1 MDDLLDNF
9 ASIDSPNIE
18 STDEDGYIYHFVDE
32 SPPPLELNRPVHP
45 TTAAEPN
52 NYTSFFDIESPRA
65 YQSTGGENEDK
76 GHYNADIDDDDDDDN
91 DDGDDGDDDDDV
103 FGRGL
108 HRASQFGTC
117 RKNPTI
123 DASDN
128 RNPLFIDNTTSLNPS
143 YRRQNDRVIELHDL
157 SGRNKSGDVKP
168 SSALSDDEQDLDGF
182 KQHLRRFHRQDLER
196 DELLTVGPLLFPL
209 DPGAC

>member
-1 MDDLLDNF
+1 MDDFLDIF
-9 ASIDSPNIE
+9 ANIDSPNIE

-32 SPPPLELNRPVHP
+32 SPPPLEHKRPVHP
-45 TTAAEPN
+45 TTADEPN
-52 NYTSFFDIESPRA
+52 NYTSFFDIESLRV

-76 GHYNADIDDDDDDDN
+76 GDYNADIDDDDDD
-91 DDGDDGDDDDDV
+91 DDGDDDDDV

-108 HRASQFGTC
+108 HRASQFGAY
-117 RKNPTI
+117 RENPTI

-128 RNPLFIDNTTSLNPS
+128 RNPLFIDNTTSFDPS

-157 SGRNKSGDVKP
+157 SGGNKSGVVKP

-196 DELLTVGPLLFPL
+196 DELLTVGPLSFSL